1 MPKMPALPLPQAQA
15 RLTTAKRVAHW
26 RESGA
31 TQRVPVFEVADAA
44 TDVGESMVVMMDFQR
59 CHAEGKHSGQW
70 VNNTTIMDILAQV
83 ERLPDA
89 ALCIF
94 RPFETLF
101 CDVVDG
107 STALVAAPLDP
118 KKDAVV
124 IVSDHDNRHFFTILV
139 ETFPRQKAIHVFDSL
154 VGRKDTQV
162 RHLLSRIFASD
173 LAGYNFHNYTK
184 HNFTQ
189 QPLQS
194 GATCGPWALWI
205 AVAFIFDVNRC
216 RRRRND
222 QHGRMRVAALKMPN
236 KDVVGF
242 WKQLTV

>member
-1 MPKMPALPLPQAQA
+1 MSASRPHNVQPQA
-15 RLTTAKRVAHW
+15 RWRTAKRVAHW

-31 TQRVPVFEVADAA
+31 TQRAPVFKEAAAA
-44 TDVGESMVVMMDFQR
+44 TDVGESLVEVIGFKR
-59 CHAEGKHSGQW
+59 CDALGKHSGQW
-70 VNNTTIMDILAQV
+70 VADDTIYEILIQV
-83 ERLPDA
+83 EQQLPDA

-94 RPFETLF
+94 RPFETLS
-101 CDVVDG
+101 CHILDG
-107 STALVAAPLDP
+107 STALAAVPLNP

-124 IVSDHDNRHFFTILV
+124 IVSDHDRRHFFTILV
-139 ETFPRQKAIHVFDSL
+139 ETFPRQKTVHVFDSL
-154 VGRKDTQV
+154 FGRKDAEV
-162 RHLLSRIFASD
+162 KYLLSRIFASD
-173 LAGYNFHNYTK
+173 FAGYNFHNYTK

-194 GATCGPWALWI
+194 GASCGPWALWI
-205 AVAFIFDVNRC
+205 AVVFIFDVNLC

-222 QHGRMRVAALKMPN
+222 EHGRMRVAALKMPD

>member
-1 MPKMPALPLPQAQA
+1 MSAPHNVQPQA
-15 RLTTAKRVAHW
+15 RWTTAKRVAHW

-31 TQRVPVFEVADAA
+31 TQRVPVFGEAAAA
-44 TDVGESMVVMMDFQR
+44 TDVGESLVEVMGFQR
-59 CHAEGKHSGQW
+59 CDAEGKHSGQW
-70 VNNTTIMDILAQV
+70 VTNTTLMEILAQV
-83 ERLPDA
+83 EHELPEA

-101 CDVVDG
+101 CDVFNG
-107 STALVAAPLDP
+107 TTALVAAPLNP

-124 IVSDHDNRHFFTILV
+124 IVSDHDNRHYFTMLV
-139 ETFPRQKAIHVFDSL
+139 ETFPHQKTVHVFDSL
-154 VGRKDTQV
+154 IGRKDAEV
-162 RHLLSRIFASD
+162 KHLLSRIFASD
-173 LAGYNFHNYTK
+173 FAGYNFHNYTK

-194 GATCGPWALWI
+194 GASCGPWALWI
-205 AVAFIFDVNRC
+205 AVAFIFDVNLC

-222 QHGRMRVAALKMPN
+222 QYGRMRVAALKMSN